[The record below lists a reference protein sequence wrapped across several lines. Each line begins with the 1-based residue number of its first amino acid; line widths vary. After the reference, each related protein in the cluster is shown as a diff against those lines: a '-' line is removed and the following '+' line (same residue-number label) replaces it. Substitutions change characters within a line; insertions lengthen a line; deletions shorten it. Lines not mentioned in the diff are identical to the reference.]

1 MKYLLLYLTII
12 NLFSV
17 FLTVSDKN
25 RAKKKK
31 WRISEN
37 ALIISALLG
46 GATAEYITMR
56 IIHHKTL
63 HKKFMLGLP
72 IIIIFQLFLILY
84 IFLKIGAKI

>member
-31 WRISEN
+31 WRISES

-46 GATAEYITMR
+46 SATAEYITMR

-72 IIIIFQLFLILY
+72 VIIIFQLFLILY

>member
-31 WRISEN
+31 WRISES